1 MLKNYFKI
9 ALRSFQ
15 KHKGYAA
22 LNLLGLTIGIT
33 SALMVFLFAYDEFT
47 YDHYHKK
54 AASIYRLNGAY
65 HLPNNGGFEQY
76 AAAGPVV
83 GEMLVKDFPEV
94 KQVVRIR
101 RIGDRMV
108 ETPETHDRV
117 YETIFAADSNIFRM
131 FTYKFLQGDPDK
143 ALLDPQSIV
152 ITRNVAMK
160 YFDRVDVAGE
170 SLFFP
175 EDTMAFEITGV
186 IENYPSNTHLKLDI
200 ITSFETLRTLGVN
213 FDSWWNYS
221 FYNYLELGD
230 KVDPKELTEKIK
242 FISRKYIADQEDNSG
257 YKQEYSLTSLKDIHL
272 YSNLRSEIEPN
283 SKAAYAYTFLLVGI
297 FIILIACI
305 NFMNLATARS
315 AMRAKEVGVRK
326 VSGAFRSQL
335 IGQFLSESIMMVVL
349 STLLSIVLAIALIPQ
364 LNDLTGKFL
373 STTILGNPVLWLLL
387 GGMSL
392 FVGLL
397 AGSYPSFFLSMIR
410 PVETLKGNFRS
421 SSRGNLLRKTL
432 VVFQFSISIIL
443 ISGTMVVYQ
452 HLEFLRSI
460 NLGFEKEK
468 TLVIPS
474 RFAAHADSDYKVLKD
489 ELKSIQGVTAASL
502 SYRVPGKEMG
512 NNVVRLG
519 WDEKAAWSDMRFLA
533 MDHDF
538 VSLYDLELIAGRSF
552 DESFPSDV
560 EEAFMLNES
569 GMRRLGWKDPQEA
582 IGQKLAWQDRKGYV
596 IGIVKDFHFMSANVA
611 VEPFIMVMN
620 KPWSVGYLSLKLTP
634 TRRGDPAQILDRIR
648 NKFNEVLPDKI
659 FEYYFLDEEYD
670 KQYKAEDRFMNVFT
684 LFAGI
689 AIFIACLGLYGL
701 AMFTAEQ
708 KFKEIGIRKVLGA
721 SAFSLVYLQVRSFVT
736 LVLIAFVVSIP
747 VAYLSMD
754 KWLQSFPLRE
764 EITPTIFIL
773 SGLMSVVI
781 AWITVS
787 YQSIK
792 AANVNPVKSIAQE

>member
-1 MLKNYFKI
+1 MLTNYFRI

-15 KHKGYAA
+15 KHKGYAL
-22 LNLLGLTIGIT
+22 LNLLGLTVGLT
-33 SALMVFLFAYDEFT
+33 SALLVFLFVYDEFT
-47 YDHYHKK
+47 YDHYHTK
-54 AASIYRLNGAY
+54 AENIYRLNGAY
-65 HLPNNGGFEQY
+65 HLPNNGAFEQY
-76 AAAGPVV
+76 ATAGPVV
-83 GEMLVKDFPEV
+83 GEMLVKDFPEI

-101 RIGDRMV
+101 HVGDKV
-108 ETPETHDRV
+108 IETPGSHERV
-117 YETIFAADSNIFRM
+117 YESVVAADSNIFRL
-131 FTYKFLQGDPDK
+131 FTYKFLQGNPDK
-143 ALLDPQSIV
+143 ALLDLQSIV
-152 ITRNVAMK
+152 ITRRIAMK
-160 YFDRVDVAGE
+160 YFDRVDVLGE

-175 EDTMAFEITGV
+175 EDTMAYKITGV

-200 ITSFETLRTLGVN
+200 ITSFETLRTLGAN

-230 KVDPKELTEKIK
+230 HVDPVGFTEKIK

-257 YKQEYSLTSLKDIHL
+257 YKQEYSLINIKDIHL

-283 SKAAYAYTFLLVGI
+283 SKAAYAYTFLIVGI

-335 IGQFLSESIMMVVL
+335 IGQFLSESIMMVMF
-349 STLLSIVLAIALIPQ
+349 STLLSVGLVVALIPQ
-364 LNDLTGKFL
+364 LNNLTGKSL
-373 STTILGNPVLWLLL
+373 STAILGNPVLWLLL
-387 GGMSL
+387 CGMSL
-392 FVGLL
+392 FVGIL
-397 AGSYPSFFLSMIR
+397 AGSYPSFFLSMIK
-410 PVETLKGNFRS
+410 PVETLKGNFKS
-421 SSRGNLLRKTL
+421 SSKGNLLRKTL
-432 VVFQFSISIIL
+432 VVFQFTISIVL
-443 ISGTMVVYQ
+443 ISGTMVVFR
-452 HLEFLRSI
+452 HLDFLRSI

-468 TLVIPS
+468 TIVIPS
-474 RFAAHADSDYKVLKD
+474 RFAPQSASDFKVLKD
-489 ELKSIQGVTAASL
+489 ELKNIQGVSAASL
-502 SYRVPGKEMG
+502 SSRVPGKEMG
-512 NNVVRLG
+512 NNVVRMG
-519 WDEKAAWSDMRFLA
+519 WDEKAPWSDMRFLA
-533 MDHDF
+533 VDNDF
-538 VSLYDLELIAGRSF
+538 VSLYDLEVVAGRSF

-596 IGIVKDFHFMSANVA
+596 IGIIEDFHFMSANIS
-611 VEPFIMVMN
+611 VEPFIVVMH
-620 KPWSVGYLSLKLTP
+620 KPWSIGYLSLKLTA
-634 TRRGDPAQILDRIR
+634 GDPSGPLDRIHD
-648 NKFNEVLPDKI
+648 KFNAVLPEKI

-689 AIFIACLGLYGL
+689 AVFIACLGLYGL

-721 SAFSLVYLQVRSFVT
+721 SSFNLVYLQVRGFVK
-736 LVLIAFVVSIP
+736 LVLIAFVVSVP

-764 EITPTIFIL
+764 KIPVVIFII
-773 SGLMSVVI
+773 SGLASVII

>member
-15 KHKGYAA
+15 KHKGYAL
-22 LNLLGLTIGIT
+22 LNLLGLTVGIT
-33 SALMVFLFAYDEFT
+33 SAFLVFLFAYDEFT
-47 YDHYHKK
+47 YDHYHNK
-54 AASIYRLNGAY
+54 ATNIYRLNGAY
-65 HLPNNGGFEQY
+65 HLPNNGAFEEY

-83 GEMLVKDFPEV
+83 GEMLVKDFPEI

-101 RIGDRMV
+101 EVGDKV
-108 ETPETHDRV
+108 IETPGSHERV
-117 YETIFAADSNIFRM
+117 YESVFAADSNIFRLL
-131 FTYKFLQGDPDK
+131 TYQFLQGNPDK
-143 ALLDPQSIV
+143 ALLDLQSIV
-152 ITRNVAMK
+152 ITRKIAMK
-160 YFDRVDVAGE
+160 YFDRVDVLGE

-175 EDTMAFEITGV
+175 EDTMAYKITGV

-200 ITSFETLRTLGVN
+200 ITSFETLRTLGAN

-230 KVDPKELTEKIK
+230 NVDPAKLTEKIK

-257 YKQEYSLTSLKDIHL
+257 YRQEYSLINVKDIHL

-283 SKAAYAYTFLLVGI
+283 SKAAYAYIFLIVGI

-335 IGQFLSESIMMVVL
+335 IGQFLSESIMMVMF
-349 STLLSIVLAIALIPQ
+349 STLLSIGLVVALIPQ
-364 LNDLTGKFL
+364 LNNLTGKFL
-373 STTILGNPVLWLLL
+373 STAILSSPVLWLLL
-387 GGMSL
+387 CGMSL

-397 AGSYPSFFLSMIR
+397 AGSYPSFFLSMIK
-410 PVETLKGNFRS
+410 PVETLKGNFKS
-421 SSRGNLLRKTL
+421 SSKGNLLRKTL
-432 VVFQFSISIIL
+432 VVFQFTISIVL
-443 ISGTMVVYQ
+443 ISGTMVVYR
-452 HLEFLRSI
+452 HLNFLRSI

-468 TLVIPS
+468 TIVIPS
-474 RFAAHADSDYKVLKD
+474 RFAAQSASDFKVLKD
-489 ELKSIQGVTAASL
+489 ELNNIQGVRAASL
-502 SYRVPGKEMG
+502 SSRVPGKEMG
-512 NNVVRLG
+512 NNVVRMG
-519 WDEKAAWSDMRFLA
+519 WDEKAPWSDMRFLA
-533 MDHDF
+533 VDHDF
-538 VSLYDLELIAGRSF
+538 VSLYDLEVIAGRSF
-552 DESFPSDV
+552 DENYPSDAN
-560 EEAFMLNES
+560 EAFLLNES

-596 IGIVKDFHFMSANVA
+596 IGIIEDFHFMSANIA

-620 KPWSVGYLSLKLTP
+620 KPWSVGYLSLKLTA
-634 TRRGDPAQILDRIR
+634 GDPSETLDRIR
-648 NKFNEVLPDKI
+648 DKFNTVLPERI

-684 LFAGI
+684 FFAGI
-689 AIFIACLGLYGL
+689 AVFIACLGLYGL

-721 SAFSLVYLQVRSFVT
+721 SSFNLVYLQVRGFVK
-736 LVLIAFVVSIP
+736 LVLIAFVVSVP

-754 KWLQSFPLRE
+754 KWLQSFPVRE
-764 EITPTIFIL
+764 KIPVGIFMI
-773 SGLMSVVI
+773 SGLASVII

-787 YQSIK
+787 YQSIR
-792 AANVNPVKSIAQE
+792 AANINPVKSIAKE